1 MVNCADMASRHILLQ
16 LGYTSRRRLE
26 GIARFAREHDWHITL
41 EDRSSLPRGW
51 TGDGVLTLLRANR
64 PNLLAYA
71 RSLRRAGV
79 PLVDFAVCH
88 PEFKVP
94 RVVGDHAAIGALA
107 ARHFEERNFR
117 HVAWFSMDFTHTEAL
132 RLGGFRDNWSG
143 EAPAT
148 FIWHHEVDAARYDDW
163 NAMLDW
169 LGKLLVA
176 APKPLAVF
184 AYNDADAARLLNAA
198 LARGLAVPEE
208 VAVLGVD
215 DESIIVENQQVP
227 LSSVRHDLERLGY
240 EGAALLER
248 MMDGERVPTSP
259 ILIPPTGITSR
270 RSTDVIAVSSPQMRA
285 AVRLIADH
293 LADTYGT
300 DQLAADLGL
309 SRATLN
315 RLFRAELGTTPSAEM
330 LRQRLAKAKLL
341 LASTEQPLK
350 SIATVCGFCHAAHL
364 ANVFRAHVGLT
375 PSAYRSAT

>member
-1 MVNCADMASRHILLQ
+1 MASRHILLQ

-41 EDRSSLPRGW
+41 EDRSSLPQGW

-64 PNLLAYA
+64 PNLLDYA
-71 RSLRRAGV
+71 RRLVRAGV

-107 ARHFEERNFR
+107 ARHFRERHFR
-117 HVAWFSMDFTHTEAL
+117 HVAWFSMDFTHTESL
-132 RLGGFRDNWSG
+132 RLGGFRDNWTG
-143 EAPAT
+143 EPPAALV
-148 FIWHHEVDAARYDDW
+148 WRHEVDAERYDDW
-163 NAMLDW
+163 NAMIAW
-169 LGKLLVA
+169 LGEKLVA

-198 LARGLAVPEE
+198 LSRGLAVPEE

-227 LSSVRHDLERLGY
+227 LSSIRHDLERLGY

-248 MMDGERVPTSP
+248 MMNGERVSKPP
-259 ILIPPTGITSR
+259 ILIPPTGITER
-270 RSTDVIAVSSPQMRA
+270 RSTDVIAVSSPAMRA
-285 AVRLIADH
+285 AIRAIADH
-293 LADTYGT
+293 LADAYGT

-315 RLFRAELGTTPSAEM
+315 RLFRAELATTPSAEM

-341 LASTEQPLK
+341 LTTTSLPLK
-350 SIATVCGFCHAAHL
+350 TIAAACGFCHAAHL
-364 ANVFRAHVGLT
+364 ANVFKAHLGKT
-375 PSAYRSAT
+375 PGEYRK